1 MKKITPIFVLGSAR
15 NGTTWLCNILCN
27 HPQIVG
33 AQHKIHWG
41 IHESNIYK
49 NMHYWGDL
57 SKDKNFI
64 RFMELYSSADYFQLV
79 EGDKNYFYRNRPAD
93 FLEFYFK
100 LMDQFAIKKNATHWL
115 TKLDPDF
122 YIHPKELNEFFYR
135 IEKRY
140 KYYRLIGIKREF
152 ISVFNSYLN
161 MEGRA
166 SQHRTALF
174 VRELLI
180 LLEGS
185 RYIAHYNTIE
195 NVIKLKKGILL
206 DFNKLRYNREKEIYN
221 ICKYLNLDFSSKMLI
236 DDFKPNSSLKYK
248 GKNNQKIIPNLE
260 LKIADILVNYIFSRI
275 PSLAINSIASKNL
288 LCSVNSPAPR
298 SFISFTPNS
307 FACRK
312 TSFHLS
318 KLSVDPWSLLSS
330 VLKQYQHLRL
340 QLIPNS

>member
-1 MKKITPIFVLGSAR
+1 MKKIIPIFILGSAR

-27 HPQIVG
+27 HPKIVG
-33 AQHKIHWG
+33 AQHKVHWG

-57 SKDKNFI
+57 KDDRNFI
-64 RFMELYSSADYFQLV
+64 KFIELYSSADYFQLV
-79 EGDKNYFYRNRPAD
+79 EGDKNYFYGNRPAN
-93 FLEFYFK
+93 FLEFFLT
-100 LMDQFAIKKNATHWL
+100 LMDQYAMKKDASYWV

-122 YIHPKELNEFFYR
+122 YIHPKELNEFFCR

-140 KYYRLIGIKREF
+140 KHYRLIDIKREF

-161 MEGRA
+161 MEGKA
-166 SQHRTALF
+166 SQHRNALF

-185 RYIAHYNTIE
+185 RYTAHCNTIE

-206 DFNKLRYNREKEIYN
+206 DFNKLRYNREKEIFN

-248 GKNNQKIIPNLE
+248 EKNDQKIIPNLE

-275 PSLAINSIASKNL
+275 PGLAINLLKIRDKIRKKKCPLFWRLLRIKYMKESFSKE
-288 LCSVNSPAPR
+288 
-298 SFISFTPNS
+298 
-307 FACRK
+307 
-312 TSFHLS
+312 
-318 KLSVDPWSLLSS
+318 
-330 VLKQYQHLRL
+330 LKGTRDIGLYK
-340 QLIPNS
+340 IVSENEIKINPVKNI